1 MSEAATGLVLQA
13 RDGARFRF
21 DPGALCLEFLTTGGP
36 GPLSR
41 FEALHGPRDLADW
54 LAVSRLGVDPGE
66 VRTGPDDAAAGRRLR
81 DALWRL
87 ARAVIAGGPL
97 PSGDTDEVNRAAA
110 HPALVP
116 RIAPDGARAWAP
128 PVTGAQAL
136 SSIARDAV
144 DLLTGPDAGRV
155 RECGAGDC
163 PLVFV
168 DLSRSGRR
176 RWCSM
181 ERCGNRHKVRAL
193 RARREPVR
201 TPSPGSPAG

>member
-1 MSEAATGLVLQA
+1 MSEVATGLVLQA

-36 GPLSR
+36 GPLSGY
-41 FEALHGPRDLADW
+41 EALHGPRELADW
-54 LAVSRLGVDPGE
+54 LAVSRLGLDPGE
-66 VRTGPDDAAAGRRLR
+66 VRAGPDDAAAGRRLR

-87 ARAVIAGGPL
+87 ARAVIAGDPL
-97 PSGDTDEVNRAAA
+97 PAGEVAEVNRAAA
-110 HPALVP
+110 RPALVP
-116 RIAPDGARAWAP
+116 RIARDRTHAWNP

-144 DLLTGPDAGRV
+144 ELLTGPDAGRI

-193 RARREPVR
+193 RARRDRAEED
-201 TPSPGSPAG
+201 SP

>member
-1 MSEAATGLVLQA
+1 MSRSATGLVLQA

-41 FEALHGPRDLADW
+41 FEALHGPRELAGW
-54 LAVSRLGVDPGE
+54 LALSRLGLDPGE
-66 VRTGPDDAAAGRRLR
+66 IRAGPEDAAAGRRLR
-81 DALWRL
+81 DALWHL
-87 ARAVIAGGPL
+87 ARAVIGDASLPAGDL
-97 PSGDTDEVNRAAA
+97 AEVNRAAA

-116 RIAPDGARAWAP
+116 RIAPDGTRAWAP

-144 DLLTGPDAGRV
+144 ELLTGPDAGRI

-193 RARREPVR
+193 RARRDR
-201 TPSPGSPAG
+201 TEEEHP

>member
-1 MSEAATGLVLQA
+1 MSETATGLVLQA

-41 FEALHGPRDLADW
+41 HEALHGPRELADW
-54 LAVSRLGVDPGE
+54 LALSRLGLDPGE
-66 VRTGPDDAAAGRRLR
+66 IRAGPEDAAAGRRLR

-87 ARAVIAGGPL
+87 ARAVIEDAPL
-97 PSGDTDEVNRAAA
+97 PAGDLAEVNRAAA
-110 HPALVP
+110 RPALVP
-116 RIAPDGARAWAP
+116 RIAPDRTRAWAP

-144 DLLTGPDAGRV
+144 DLLTGPDAGRI
-155 RECGAGDC
+155 RECGADDC

-193 RARREPVR
+193 RARRDR
-201 TPSPGSPAG
+201 TEEENP